1 MFLCRKQVAVFPI
14 DGPANRQRDRL
25 SPVRLSV
32 FSNGEPCHA
41 QSIAIQ
47 FLGNASQRRGCNRD
61 RSSAGDRARRADWR
75 GTGFEIEDPV
85 DKSDNFF
92 ARISVFPMGSRSFPV
107 SAVSQPILTEGQT
120 DGQIDCP
127 PEGSQFFNG
136 EPCYAQSTSVQLLG
150 TASNRGRRLR
160 DRGSTAHRVRVRSAA
175 DSPILK
181 QVV

>member
-1 MFLCRKQVAVFPI
+1 MR
-14 DGPANRQRDRL
+14 NRLQFSFWGMRL
-25 SPVRLSV
+25 NAEGV
-32 FSNGEPCHA
+32 
-41 QSIAIQ
+41 IAIAAAPVIV
-47 FLGNASQRRGCNRD
+47 LAVL
-61 RSSAGDRARRADWR
+61 
-75 GTGFEIEDPV
+75 TGGVQVLKIEDPV

-175 DSPILK
+175 DSLILK
-181 QVV
+181 QVSNDSFR